1 MRGRWDGW
9 KMATR
14 SNTYVNRG
22 PVIVAAL
29 QGFALDCEDGPD
41 DAQISK
47 ALDVC
52 RRAGRRWLSV
62 TTKAGSE
69 WTDTALRGIAVQ
81 EAEGSLRDLGL
92 DPDDASAAVLGA
104 LVDEFLGAYRAH

>member
-1 MRGRWDGW
+1 
-9 KMATR
+9 MAIGT
-14 SNTYVNRG
+14 NTLAFRG
-22 PVIVAAL
+22 PVAAAAL
-29 QGFALDCEDGPD
+29 AALDIDDDGPD

-52 RRAGRRWLSV
+52 RRAGRRWLGV
-62 TTKAGSE
+62 TTKAGAE
-69 WTDTALRGIAVQ
+69 WTDTALQGIARR
-81 EAEGSLRDLGL
+81 EAEAALINLGL

>member
-1 MRGRWDGW
+1 
-9 KMATR
+9 MAIGT
-14 SNTYVNRG
+14 NTYAHRG
-22 PVIVAAL
+22 PVMVAAL
-29 QGFALDCEDGPD
+29 AALDLDEDGPD

-47 ALDVC
+47 ALDAC

-62 TTKAGSE
+62 TNKAGSE

>member
-1 MRGRWDGW
+1 MEGGE
-9 KMATR
+9 MAIGT
-14 SNTYVNRG
+14 NTYAHRG
-22 PVIVAAL
+22 PVMVAAL
-29 QGFALDCEDGPD
+29 AALDLNEDAD

-47 ALDVC
+47 ALDAC

-62 TTKAGSE
+62 TNKAGSE
-69 WTDTALRGIAVQ
+69 WTDTALRGIAMQ

-104 LVDEFLGAYRAH
+104 LVDEFLAAYRAH

>member
-1 MRGRWDGW
+1 M
-9 KMATR
+9 
-14 SNTYVNRG
+14 
-22 PVIVAAL
+22 VAAL
-29 QGFALDCEDGPD
+29 AALDLDEDGPN

-47 ALDVC
+47 ALDAC

-62 TTKAGSE
+62 TIKAGSE
-69 WTDTALRGIAVQ
+69 WTDTALRGIALQ